1 MGPCVRSQLGFA
13 MHLLTAVAVSAYICC
28 VSAVYLCNSYNDVS
42 PLENRSIFVASRALR
57 TPKCNFLKNLPSADR
72 RRVRQVMCDVVL
84 ATDVTHKQREA
95 VNEKLLNEVVE
106 AGVDYTNESHRMTVL
121 RTILT
126 CADIS
131 STTAAFPLFIRWGSR
146 LFHEIRAF
154 NPDLD
159 AEGFAAMQD
168 GFLEKV
174 RAGTI
179 AGIAISWPWQ
189 LIVAGGRLQLGHL
202 SVWTNF
208 ALPADNWSPGFGQ
221 T

>member
-95 VNEKLLNEVVE
+95 FNEKLLNEVVE
-106 AGVDYTNESHRMTVL
+106 AGVDYTSESHRMTVL
-121 RTILT
+121 RTIMT

-131 STTAAFPLFIRWGSR
+131 STTAPFPLFIRWGSR

-174 RAGTI
+174 RR
-179 AGIAISWPWQ
+179 WH
-189 LIVAGGRLQLGHL
+189 VRLFVRSSL
-202 SVWTNF
+202 
-208 ALPADNWSPGFGQ
+208 APR
-221 T
+221 